1 MIQFPKAGGFTLSG
15 GSAAVDLQ
23 LKLGCMEKSGQ
34 KSVWNLGPLGLLM
47 VEFHCPSVDPF
58 GFGGR

>member
-15 GSAAVDLQ
+15 GSAAVDPQ

-34 KSVWNLGPLGLLM
+34 KSVWTQVLW
-47 VEFHCPSVDPF
+47 VC
-58 GFGGR
+58 